1 MSSLG
6 HNELTRR
13 MINSA
18 GHRSSHKYHK
28 TNGVYCETSDSRPPQ
43 MTRFVGPTQDPPGSC
58 RPHMGPML
66 APWTL
71 LSGSWL
77 WLWEFLTNKLIKLSL
92 TYFLFPTHKNIIQ
105 NTQLLVHEKSWWHH
119 QMETFSTLLALC
131 AGYSPVSSEIPAQ
144 RPVTRSFDV
153 FFDLHLIKQLSKH
166 LWGWWFETLS
176 HTLWRH
182 CNVWLDS
189 LTYFTIS
196 IATIWAYPDLLSQ
209 NLTQTSYIYSSICP
223 WKLCLL

>member
-92 TYFLFPTHKNIIQ
+92 TYFLLPTHKNIIQ
-105 NTQLLVHEKSWWHH
+105 NTQLFVHEKSWWHH
-119 QMETFSTLLALC
+119 QMETFST
-131 AGYSPVSSEIPAQ
+131 YWPFVQDIHQSPVKSRHKGQWRGALMFS
-144 RPVTRSFDV
+144 
-153 FFDLHLIKQLSKH
+153 LIC
-166 LWGWWFETLS
+166 T
-176 HTLWRH
+176 
-182 CNVWLDS
+182 
-189 LTYFTIS
+189 
-196 IATIWAYPDLLSQ
+196 
-209 NLTQTSYIYSSICP
+209 
-223 WKLCLL
+223 